1 MAVRPLCVHLA
12 RCVPSFRFTFAG
24 GRHAGLAIV
33 LVVAFAGPAA
43 TSAQAGIE
51 YRVSLADPASSTLR
65 VTMTVPDVAGDLHL
79 AMPAW
84 NALYQ
89 IRDFAHRVQ
98 HVRASAAGAPLAVTK
113 QDKQTWT
120 TTATGTVTVE
130 YAAFWDQ
137 PGAFSSELNS
147 QHAFLNLATFLL
159 YVPGRRGEDVRIE
172 FTDVPAGWRVAV
184 ALVAESPVRFRAAS
198 YDALVDAPVE
208 ISAFDEFRFEV
219 AGARIRV
226 VVHGEYRRAPLEDA
240 LRRIVAYQVELMGG
254 APFDEF
260 LFLYHFGPFGGGGME
275 HANSTAINQASDR
288 DPAPISAHEFFHLW
302 NVKRIRPA
310 SLEPVEHAR
319 EQYTRAL
326 WFAEGVT
333 STYADYTLVRSGL
346 WTAERFY
353 ASLAGEIRQLEARPA
368 REWKSVEEAS
378 LDAWLEK
385 YQVYNRREFSV
396 SYYNKGQLLGVL
408 LDILIRDATDNRRS
422 LDDVLRWMNDHYAKA
437 GRYYDDSAGVRA
449 AVEAVLAG
457 APGELPSPGV
467 AEFFAR
473 YVAGT
478 HPLPFAEFL
487 ARAGLELR
495 TDGAGYSVTERA
507 QPTDRQRRIREGI
520 LRGVTERR

>member
-1 MAVRPLCVHLA
+1 MGSRLPRAFFVLCVRSLSVRARRAALA
-12 RCVPSFRFTFAG
+12 F
-24 GRHAGLAIV
+24 
-33 LVVAFAGPAA
+33 VVAAALAALAAPAA
-43 TSAQAGIE
+43 EATIE
-51 YRVSLADPASSTLR
+51 YRVSLADSASNTLR
-65 VTMTVPDVAGDLHL
+65 VTMTVPDVAGDLWL

-89 IRDFAHRVQ
+89 IRDFAHRIQ
-98 HVRASAAGAPLAVTK
+98 HVRATAAGAPLVVTK
-113 QDKQTWT
+113 TDKQTWT
-120 TTATGTVTVE
+120 TTAIGTVTIE

-137 PGAFSSELNS
+137 PGAFGSELTAE
-147 QHAFLNLATFLL
+147 HAFLNLATLL
-159 YVPGRRGEDVRIE
+159 FYVPDRREEDVRVE

-184 ALVAESPVRFRAAS
+184 ALDAESPARFRAAN

-226 VVHGEYRRAPLEDA
+226 AVHGEYRRAALEDT

-254 APFDEF
+254 APFKEF
-260 LFLYHFGPFGGGGME
+260 LFLFHFGSFGGGGME

-288 DPAPISAHEFFHLW
+288 NPAPISAHEFFHLW

-310 SLEPVEHAR
+310 SLEPVNYSR

-333 STYADYTLVRSGL
+333 STYADYTLVRTGL

-353 ASLAGEIRQLEARPA
+353 ASLAGEITQLEARPA

-385 YQVYNRREFSV
+385 YQVHNRSEFSI

-457 APGELPSPGV
+457 APGEPPSPSV
-467 AEFFAR
+467 ADFFAH

-478 HPLPFAEFL
+478 HPLPYAEFL

-495 TDGAGYSVTERA
+495 ADGARYSVTETVR
-507 QPTDRQRRIREGI
+507 PTDKQRRIREGI
-520 LRGVTERR
+520 LRGITERR